1 MGGAALGRALPVRSL
16 TVRSLL
22 AALLPLCCIQ
32 RTMLAQS
39 ATGQNQ
45 RSSTNDGRRQPP
57 VSSQGRLPVTG
68 CAGQPISDIVI
79 ITQPPF
85 NERLP
90 RDLEWVRRTV
100 RRMHVNTQDEVVRR
114 FLLLKPGDPCNQIKR
129 AESERILRAQP
140 YLVDARIRVYDDEQG
155 GVRLE
160 VETRDDFSLVFAPR
174 VRTAS
179 PLFRGLRLGEMNL
192 GGSATMAAI
201 EWRDGLAYNDVLGVR
216 YTDYQFAGGRNE
228 LRLEG
233 RRDLFGQRMS
243 LEVVRP
249 YYTDLQRFAWVGAV
263 GGTREPFILQRET
276 LPANAVTVRREYG
289 NLGGLVRV
297 GPVGRLKLIGAS
309 VTRESERT
317 DSQAVLLTPEGVQAD
332 SFPAAPPGYAP
343 QNVLRAN
350 LLFGMRAIRFKP
362 VQGFDALTGT
372 QDVRVGVQA
381 GFVLGQSIVVGPARD
396 RDRFVASNIY
406 AGAAGE
412 RWYVG
417 VQGITEARYSLD
429 RNRWENVI
437 GSGRAAWY
445 FRPAVRQTTVLQA
458 EWATGR
464 RMQAPFQLSLADP
477 EGGIMGHR
485 RSWSAGA
492 RRTVLRA
499 EQRLVVPTRFNVAD
513 VGFAGFVEA
522 GRLWSESSVP
532 YSVDAPWRGAFGVSL
547 LAAVPPRSRRMWRL
561 DFAVPVGN
569 DPFRRFEVRFTG
581 VDRSRNFWRDPRDVA
596 ASRERTAPTS
606 LFTWP

>member
-1 MGGAALGRALPVRSL
+1 MMRRGRLMRGAAWGRAL
-16 TVRSLL
+16 L
-22 AALLPLCCIQ
+22 AAVLPLCCIQ
-32 RTMLAQS
+32 RTMQAQS

-45 RSSTNDGRRQPP
+45 RSTTNDGRRQPP

-90 RDLEWVRRTV
+90 QDLEWVRRTV

-174 VRTAS
+174 VRTES

-192 GGSATMAAI
+192 GGSATMAAV

-233 RRDLFGQRMS
+233 RRDLFGQRMN

-263 GGTREPFILQRET
+263 GGTREPFILQRES

-289 NLGGLVRV
+289 NVGGLVRV

-309 VTRESERT
+309 ITRESERT
-317 DSQAVLLTPEGVQAD
+317 DSQAVLLTPEGVQPD
-332 SFPAAPPGYAP
+332 SFPAATPGFAP

-406 AGAAGE
+406 AGAAGD

-464 RMQAPFQLSLADP
+464 RMQVPFQLSLADP

-522 GRLWSESSVP
+522 GRLWSESTVP

-547 LAAVPPRSRRMWRL
+547 LAAVPPSSRRMWRL
-561 DFAVPVGN
+561 DLAVPVGN
-569 DPFRRFEVRFTG
+569 DPFRRFEVRLSG
-581 VDRSRNFWRDPRDVA
+581 IDRSRNFWRDPRDVA

>member
-1 MGGAALGRALPVRSL
+1 MMRRGRLKGGAAVGRA
-16 TVRSLL
+16 LL
-22 AALLPLCCIQ
+22 AALIPLCCVQRAIQ
-32 RTMLAQS
+32 AQS
-39 ATGQNQ
+39 STGQNQ
-45 RSSTNDGRRQPP
+45 RSTTNDGRRQPP

-90 RDLEWVRRTV
+90 QDLEWVRRTV

-174 VRTAS
+174 VRTES

-192 GGSATMAAI
+192 GGSATMAAV

-233 RRDLFGQRMS
+233 RRDLFGQRMN

-263 GGTREPFILQRET
+263 GGTREPFILQRES

-289 NLGGLVRV
+289 NVGGLVRV

-309 VTRESERT
+309 ITRESERT

-332 SFPAAPPGYAP
+332 SFPAAPPGFAP

-381 GFVLGQSIVVGPARD
+381 GFVLGHSIVVGPARD

-406 AGAAGE
+406 AGAAGD

-437 GSGRAAWY
+437 GSGRGAWY

-522 GRLWSESSVP
+522 GRLWSESTVP

-581 VDRSRNFWRDPRDVA
+581 IDRSRNFWRDPRDVA

>member
-1 MGGAALGRALPVRSL
+1 MMEKGRRTARAHMVRA
-16 TVRSLL
+16 VL
-22 AALLPLCCIQ
+22 AVSLPLCPMH
-32 RTMLAQS
+32 RALHAQ
-39 ATGQNQ
+39 AGQGQNQ
-45 RSSTNDGRRQPP
+45 RNSGTDGRRQPP
-57 VSSQGRLPVTG
+57 VSSQGRLPVAG
-68 CAGQPISDIVI
+68 CAGQTISDIVI

-90 RDLEWVRRTV
+90 QDLEWVRRKV
-100 RRMHVNTQDEVVRR
+100 RRMHVNTQDDVVRR
-114 FLLLKPGDPCNQIKR
+114 FLLLKPGEPCNQIKR

-179 PLFRGLRLGEMNL
+179 PLFRGLRIGEMNL
-192 GGSATMAAI
+192 GGSATMAAV

-233 RRDLFGQRMS
+233 RRDLFGQRMN

-249 YYTDLQRFAWVGAV
+249 YYTDLQRFAWVGTV
-263 GGTREPFILQRET
+263 GGTREPFTLQRET
-276 LPANAVTVRREYG
+276 LPANAVTVRRAYS
-289 NLGGLVRV
+289 NIGGLVRV

-309 VTRESERT
+309 VTRESEST
-317 DSQAVLLTPEGVQAD
+317 DAQAVLLTPEGVLPD
-332 SFPAAPPGYAP
+332 SFPDAAPPAFAP

-350 LLFGMRAIRFKP
+350 LLLGMRAIRFKP

-464 RMQAPFQLSLADP
+464 RMQVPFQLSLADP

-522 GRLWSESSVP
+522 GRLWSESTVP

-547 LAAVPPRSRRMWRL
+547 LAAVPPSSRRMWRL
-561 DFAVPVGN
+561 DFAVPVSN
-569 DPFRRFEVRFTG
+569 DPFRRFEVRLTG
-581 VDRSRNFWRDPRDVA
+581 LDRSRNFWRDPRDVA

>member
-1 MGGAALGRALPVRSL
+1 MTGKGRRTARAHMVRA
-16 TVRSLL
+16 VL
-22 AALLPLCCIQ
+22 AVLLPMC
-32 RTMLAQS
+32 TMHQALQAQ
-39 ATGQNQ
+39 AGQGQNQ
-45 RSSTNDGRRQPP
+45 RNTGADGRRQPP
-57 VSSQGRLPVTG
+57 VSSQGRLPVAG
-68 CAGQPISDIVI
+68 CAGQTISDIVI

-90 RDLEWVRRTV
+90 QDLEWVRRTV
-100 RRMHVNTQDEVVRR
+100 RRMHVNTQDDVVRR
-114 FLLLKPGDPCNQIKR
+114 FLLLKPGEPCNQIKR

-174 VRTAS
+174 VRTAT
-179 PLFRGLRLGEMNL
+179 PLFRGLRLGDMNL
-192 GGSATMAAI
+192 AGSATMAAV

-233 RRDLFGQRMS
+233 RRDLFGQRMN

-249 YYTDLQRFAWVGAV
+249 YYTDLQRFAWVGTV
-263 GGTREPFILQRET
+263 GGTREPFTLQRET
-276 LPANAVTVRREYG
+276 LPANAVTVRRAYS
-289 NLGGLVRV
+289 NIGGLVRV

-309 VTRESERT
+309 VTRESEST
-317 DSQAVLLTPEGVQAD
+317 DPQAVLLTPEGALPD
-332 SFPAAPPGYAP
+332 SFPDAAPPGFAS

-350 LLFGMRAIRFKP
+350 LLLGMRAIRFKP

-464 RMQAPFQLSLADP
+464 RMQVPFQLSLADP

-522 GRLWSESSVP
+522 GRLWRESTVP

-561 DFAVPVGN
+561 DFAVPVSN

>member
-1 MGGAALGRALPVRSL
+1 MMRKGRLMGCAAMARA
-16 TVRSLL
+16 LL
-22 AALLPLCCIQ
+22 AACLPLCCVQ
-32 RTMLAQS
+32 RSMQAQS
-39 ATGQNQ
+39 GTGQNQ
-45 RSSTNDGRRQPP
+45 RSTTDGRRQPP

-90 RDLEWVRRTV
+90 QDLEWVRRTV
-100 RRMHVNTQDEVVRR
+100 RRMHVNTQDDVVRR

-174 VRTAS
+174 VRTEA

-192 GGSATMAAI
+192 GGSATMAAV
-201 EWRDGLAYNDVLGVR
+201 EWRDGLAYNDVLGLR
-216 YTDYQFAGGRNE
+216 YTDYQFLGGRNE

-233 RRDLFGQRMS
+233 RRDLYGQRMS
-243 LEVVRP
+243 LEAVRP

-276 LPANAVTVRREYG
+276 LPANAVTVRRAYG
-289 NLGGLVRV
+289 NVGGLVRV

-309 VTRESERT
+309 ITRESERT
-317 DSQAVLLTPEGVQAD
+317 DSQAVLLTPEGAQAD
-332 SFPAAPPGYAP
+332 SFPSAPPGFAP

-350 LLFGMRAIRFKP
+350 LLFGIRAIRFKP

-396 RDRFVASNIY
+396 RDRFLASNIY

-417 VQGITEARYSLD
+417 VQGITEARYSQD

-513 VGFAGFVEA
+513 VGLAGFVEA
-522 GRLWSESSVP
+522 GRLWRESTVP

-581 VDRSRNFWRDPRDVA
+581 IDRSRNFWRDPRDVA